1 MKLIRCVV
9 LLFAVAFL
17 FPGLALAIDYGVPD
31 TVRIA
36 TVDWEINSEADSIS
50 PPIAIYGFSDYHTS
64 WPVPDYAN
72 DSVLNATSLAFWVR
86 VDTDSWDTDRW
97 GLETESISYS
107 GYTYDRSWSSVD
119 SFISVDEFVF
129 DPAITTGIP
138 GDITSIDDGGA
149 RYNGFQIGQVV
160 IYPPSACL
168 PDSVP
173 TKMGDIYLKM
183 SFPRDSIMPDAFD
196 IIIDSAF
203 MPPAGSFKFTEKWMA
218 SGFAPK
224 FVQGVVHVTSQNPL
238 DADGSEPRG
247 QVPTSYELS
256 QNYPN
261 PFNPATTIKFS
272 LETRG
277 LVDLSVYNIL
287 GRKVKTLVSTEM
299 DAGPHDVLWDGTDN
313 SGDMAA
319 SGIYFYKL
327 EAGDFVKTKK
337 MLMLK

>member
-1 MKLIRCVV
+1 MKLIRSVV
-9 LLFAVAFL
+9 LLSVAAFL

-31 TVRIA
+31 TVRID
-36 TVDWEINSEADSIS
+36 TVDWPIMSEADSIS
-50 PPIAIYGFSDYHTS
+50 PPIGIYAFSDYYTS
-64 WPVPDYAN
+64 WPDPDYDQ
-72 DSVLNATSLAFWVR
+72 DSIVTATSLGFWIK
-86 VDTDSWDTDRW
+86 VDADGWDTDRW
-97 GLETESISYS
+97 GLETDDIDYAS
-107 GYTYDRSWSSVD
+107 YTYERSWCSVD
-119 SFISVDEFVF
+119 SFITVKEFVF
-129 DPAITTGIP
+129 EAITAPIP
-138 GDITSIDDGGA
+138 GPVVTLTGPAS
-149 RYNGFQIGQVV
+149 YNGFSIGQVV
-160 IYPPSACL
+160 VYPPGPAL
-168 PDSVP
+168 PDSVQ
-173 TKMGDIYLKM
+173 TKLGDLYLRM

-203 MPPAGSFKFTEKWMA
+203 LPPAGVFKFTEKFMA
-218 SGFAPK
+218 SGFAPE

-261 PFNPATTIKFS
+261 PFNPSTTIKFS

-277 LVDLSVYNIL
+277 FVELSVYNIL

-313 SGDMAA
+313 SGDMAS